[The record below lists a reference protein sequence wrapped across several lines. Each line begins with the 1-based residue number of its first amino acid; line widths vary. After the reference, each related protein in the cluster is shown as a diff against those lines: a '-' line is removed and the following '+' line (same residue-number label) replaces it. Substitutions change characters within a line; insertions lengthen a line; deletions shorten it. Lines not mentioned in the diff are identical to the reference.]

1 MDERDYKAMN
11 AELKNQTAVEW
22 LMEQLGVNEI
32 VGTDYSGLIR
42 IFAEAKEMEK
52 QQIIDAVQS
61 YAPEWIDAEKYYQET
76 FKK

>member
-1 MDERDYKAMN
+1 MEK
-11 AELKNQTAVEW
+11 TAVEF
-22 LMEQLGVNEI
+22 LLEKYIESGVITLDNI
-32 VGTDYSGLIR
+32 NQAL
-42 IFAEAKEMEK
+42 EMEK

>member
-1 MDERDYKAMN
+1 MK
-11 AELKNQTAVEW
+11 KVTAVEW

-52 QQIIDAVQS
+52 QNLYNFYIQGGIDCATQADRTVENF
-61 YAPEWIDAEKYYQET
+61 YNET
-76 FKK
+76 FKSE